1 MDFSMN
7 HMTDVGVKGID
18 LYYKENATW
27 RYLSSGLPSGK
38 KSEVSI
44 EGLSNQ
50 NREYR
55 LHLPLYDI
63 VTSLQIG
70 INDTSS
76 FKIIKAN
83 GLPIVFYGT
92 SITQGG
98 CASRPGIAHTNAI
111 SRELEL
117 ACINLGFSGNGHMEK
132 SVGKIIS
139 QIKAKIIVIECMANV
154 DLRMIRK
161 NTKPLIGAIRNT
173 QLDPVPELVFIEEAI
188 SNDKIPNK
196 KVIDSIHQ
204 KNKELR
210 QQIKRARDMGHDN
223 LNIITQAGLID
234 KDTES
239 TVDGVHYNDLGFK
252 RHSDHFVRSIRKLGL
267 V

>member
-1 MDFSMN
+1 MN

-38 KSEVSI
+38 NSEVSI

-50 NREYR
+50 TREYR
-55 LHLPLYDI
+55 LHLPLYDT

-70 INDTSS
+70 INDSSS

-117 ACINLGFSGNGHMEK
+117 GCINLGFSGNGHMEK
-132 SVGKIIS
+132 SIGKIIS
-139 QIKAKIIVIECMANV
+139 QIKARLVVIECMANV

-161 NTKPLIGAIRNT
+161 NTIPLIEAIRDT
-173 QLDPVPELVFIEEAI
+173 QLDLVPELVFLEEAI

-196 KVIDSIHQ
+196 KVIESICQ
-204 KNKELR
+204 KNRELR
-210 QQIKRARDMGHDN
+210 HQINRARDMGHEN
-223 LNIITQAGLID
+223 LNVITQVGLID
-234 KDTES
+234 NDTEG
-239 TVDGVHYNDLGFK
+239 TVDGIHYNDLGFE
-252 RHSDHFVRSIRKLGL
+252 RHSDHFIRSIRKLGL